1 MSAADT
7 IYSLGFTA
15 FFAIPLTTYLFLVAT
30 GRVSLPPAKEKA
42 AGRRVFGP
50 FFIGYY
56 YWMMRPVFRAAER
69 SNLTPNQVTAISA
82 FAAMATGIAIA
93 TGHFA
98 LGSALLI
105 GGSSLDMVDGELA
118 RKKKLSTPGG
128 AFFDSTM
135 DRVCDGFIFGGCVIY
150 YAGTAMMQ
158 VSLVVL
164 ITSFVVSYTRA
175 RAEALG
181 LYGAEGLAQ
190 RADRIVMLGIAMA
203 FSPIVA
209 HRTEG
214 FVPHPHYWITAGIIC
229 VLAVLNTATAVS
241 RIRWTMRQLSH
252 PPAPQALPIRAPAR
266 EASMVANDVF
276 EQRDRSTA

>member
-1 MSAADT
+1 
-7 IYSLGFTA
+7 
-15 FFAIPLTTYLFLVAT
+15 
-30 GRVSLPPAKEKA
+30 
-42 AGRRVFGP
+42 
-50 FFIGYY
+50 
-56 YWMMRPVFRAAER
+56 
-69 SNLTPNQVTAISA
+69 
-82 FAAMATGIAIA
+82 MATGIAIA

-203 FSPIVA
+203 FSPLVA
-209 HRTEG
+209 HGTEG
-214 FVPHPHYWITAGIIC
+214 FVPHPHYWVTAGIIC

-252 PPAPQALPIRAPAR
+252 VPAPQALPIRAPAR
-266 EASMVANDVF
+266 EAPMDRERCLRPTGPQHCSDAATASYARRGAEVALRLAFVAA
-276 EQRDRSTA
+276 DRPELARPEAFVGTTSGSSFVACDRCSSWP